1 MFQNIAQYT
10 EEQEVNENLENNNK
24 NKYKY
29 ILKNI
34 FEKQKIALYIVV
46 LLISTV
52 QCSNDI
58 YPFALAIF
66 AAVCAN
72 LIPIGMVYI
81 LTIIGSFIGG
91 GTDVGLNY
99 LLTSLL
105 FIAMILIF
113 KPWYQEKYKSERKK
127 LGIYV
132 FLSSFLVQ
140 ALEMVFNGFLI
151 YSLFSSILTGIITY
165 IFYKIFAN
173 SLIVINEISKKSAFT
188 IEEVVGASLIV
199 AIAVSALGEF
209 SIFGLAVR
217 EILSILI
224 ILVLGWKHGILLG
237 ATSGITIGA
246 VLGIIGAGDVTVI
259 SAYAFSGMLAGIL
272 SKFGRFGVIVGFIT
286 GNAIIT
292 FISNG
297 NTQAIIYFKEI
308 VVASLGLLLV
318 PENIKLNIEDFI
330 DKNLYLPTGA
340 KYKLEENKDTV
351 YKLNSVS
358 ETIQEISESYKEV
371 AATTAEDNIDIKDE
385 NKKAFLEELTSRLA
399 SYENNVLYDDI
410 LFSGEEIIN
419 SLFDILQE
427 NNGITRV
434 DLIEILKKVG
444 TYIIED
450 EINEETKKDLKDM
463 VHVINDS
470 YKISRVNFI
479 WKNKIE
485 ENKKVM
491 SNQLEGVSKV
501 ISDIAKSIDETDEEF
516 YIEKQEIKK
525 LAEQKKIEISEI
537 KISREKNGR
546 YIIKVYVE
554 SCKKEKQKE
563 CVIEGIEKIISKVLK
578 QDIVLQKEECA
589 VELEQNICKQI
600 YVSKDNYTLQFG
612 IARAIKD
619 KSPVSG
625 DTVIKTS
632 LEDGKYLLAISDGMG
647 SGPEARK
654 SSKIAIKMLER
665 LLTNGFDK
673 DTSIKLINDT
683 ICLNSQKDTYATL
696 DVAILDLYAG
706 NIEFVKNGACP
717 TFVKN
722 GKDITIMKSL
732 SLPAGILENIDLTVY
747 DKDIE
752 DNDIICMC
760 TDGIIDS
767 NAEYKNKEIWVKN
780 LLEEIETDNVQKIAD
795 IILKES
801 IDNNFGTPKD
811 DMTVIVT
818 KFKKIIK

>member
-1 MFQNIAQYT
+1 MFQNIAQDAET
-10 EEQEVNENLENNNK
+10 QEVNENIENNKK
-24 NKYKY
+24 NKSKN

-34 FEKQKIALYIVV
+34 FDKQKIALYVV
-46 LLISTV
+46 ALLISTV

-58 YPFALAIF
+58 YPFGLAIF
-66 AAVCAN
+66 AAACAN
-72 LIPIGMVYI
+72 LVPIGMVYI
-81 LTIIGSFIGG
+81 ITIIGSFIGG
-91 GTDVGLNY
+91 GVEAGLNY
-99 LLTSLL
+99 LLTSLV
-105 FIAMILIF
+105 FIVMILIF

-127 LGIYV
+127 LGLYV

-140 ALEMVFNGFLI
+140 AFGMVFNGFLI
-151 YSLFSSILTGIITY
+151 YSLFSSVLTGIITY

-173 SLIVINEISKKSAFT
+173 SLIVIKDFSIKSAFT
-188 IEEVVGASLIV
+188 IEEVVGASLILS
-199 AIAVSALGEF
+199 ISASAFGDF
-209 SIFGLAVR
+209 AIFGLAIR
-217 EILSILI
+217 EVLGILI

-246 VLGIIGAGDVTVI
+246 VLGIIGAGDVTMI
-259 SAYAFSGMLAGIL
+259 ATYAFSGMIAGIL
-272 SKFGRFGVIVGFIT
+272 SRFGKFGVIVGFIA

-292 FISNG
+292 YISNG
-297 NTQAIIYFKEI
+297 NTQALIYFKEI
-308 VVASLGLLLV
+308 IVASLGLLLV
-318 PENIKLNIEDFI
+318 PDNIKLNIEDFI
-330 DKNLYLPTGA
+330 DKNLYLPSGP
-340 KYKLEENKDTV
+340 KYKLEENKDTI

-358 ETIQEISESYKEV
+358 ETIQEMSESYKEV
-371 AATTAEDNIDIKDE
+371 AATAVEDNLDIKDK
-385 NKKAFLEELTSRLA
+385 NKQAFLEELTSRLS
-399 SYENNVLYDDI
+399 SYESNILYEDI

-419 SLFDILQE
+419 NLFEILQE
-427 NNGITRV
+427 KNSIARLELV
-434 DLIEILKKVG
+434 DILKKVG
-444 TYIIED
+444 TYIIE
-450 EINEETKKDLKDM
+450 EEMDDNIKKDLKDM
-463 VHVINDS
+463 VQIINDS
-470 YKISRVNFI
+470 YKISKVNFI

-485 ENKKVM
+485 ENKKVI

-501 ISDIAKSIDETDEEF
+501 ISDIARSIDETDEEF
-516 YIEKQEIKK
+516 YLEKQEIKK
-525 LAEQKKIEISEI
+525 LADQKKIEISEV

-546 YIIKVYVE
+546 YIIKIYVE
-554 SCKKEKQKE
+554 SCKKEKQNE
-563 CVIEGIEKIISKVLK
+563 CVIESIEKIIAKVLK
-578 QDIVLQKEECA
+578 QEIVLQKEECA

-600 YVSKDNYTLQFG
+600 YVSKDKYTIQFG
-612 IARAIKD
+612 IAKAIKD
-619 KSPVSG
+619 KSPISG
-625 DTVIKTS
+625 DTSIKTS

-683 ICLNSQKDTYATL
+683 ISLNSQKDTYATL
-696 DVAILDLYAG
+696 DIAILDLYAG

-717 TFVKN
+717 TFIKN

-767 NAEYKNKEIWVKN
+767 NSEYKNKELWVKN

-801 IDNNFGTPKD
+801 IDNNFGAPKD
-811 DMTVIVT
+811 DMTVIVA
-818 KFKKIIK
+818 KFKKI